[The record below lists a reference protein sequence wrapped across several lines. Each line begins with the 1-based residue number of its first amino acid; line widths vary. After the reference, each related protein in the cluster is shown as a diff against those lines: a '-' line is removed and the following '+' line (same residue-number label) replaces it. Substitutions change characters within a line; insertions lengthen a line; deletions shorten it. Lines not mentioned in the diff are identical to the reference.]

1 MAPAAALSEG
11 AASGAARPPRP
22 LPARAGP
29 GRPEPD
35 SGRPRGLG
43 PSFGEDEGTPS
54 DWDPRNACMTEEE
67 EAIARRQTTELRAAG
82 QPPPPPCSADAAAD
96 PPPAGRRA
104 EACRRAAAADDAAG
118 PGGDAGAGAREGW
131 RGRWR
136 AAAARARS
144 PGAHAGDPAEPA
156 EGRIKSGLAISL
168 RTQPTMAHG
177 TRSHGPM
184 APCAVGT
191 RSQWP
196 PCDEMLCGR

>member
-1 MAPAAALSEG
+1 
-11 AASGAARPPRP
+11 
-22 LPARAGP
+22 
-29 GRPEPD
+29 
-35 SGRPRGLG
+35 
-43 PSFGEDEGTPS
+43 
-54 DWDPRNACMTEEE
+54 MTEEE
-67 EAIARRQTTELRAAG
+67 EAIARRQATELRARAAG
-82 QPPPPPCSADAAAD
+82 QPPPPPCSADAAAGGG
-96 PPPAGRRA
+96 PAARGPAGGG
-104 EACRRAAAADDAAG
+104 G
-118 PGGDAGAGAREGW
+118 PTTLRDQAMREQGAGG
-131 RGRWR
+131 WR